1 MRLLIIEDE
10 DKLRNTLSAYMSEKG
25 IFMDTAADGQ
35 DGLYYA
41 QKAYYDVIILD
52 IMLPVMS
59 GLEVASRLRTVGN
72 DTPILMLTAMD
83 SVTDKVEGLNTGAD
97 DYMTKPFSMEELM
110 ARINALARRQGKLS
124 MGALTLHDLSLNLI
138 NHDLTC
144 NNETIHLS
152 HKEFEVIRMLM
163 RNPDIT
169 ITKDLMIELI
179 WGLES
184 EASDNNVEA
193 YMSLLRKKM
202 KFLGSK
208 VIVKNYQK
216 LGYRLELES

>member
-10 DKLRNTLSAYMSEKG
+10 DKLRNTLSAYMKERG
-25 IFMDTAADGQ
+25 IFTDTASDGQ

-41 QKAYYDVIILD
+41 RKAYYDVVILD
-52 IMLPVMS
+52 IKLPDIS
-59 GLEVASRLRTVGN
+59 GLEVARLLRTGGN
-72 DTPILMLTAMD
+72 ETPILMLTAMD

-124 MGALTLHDLSLNLI
+124 MNTLTVHDLSLSLV
-138 NHDLTC
+138 NHDLSC
-144 NNETIHLS
+144 RGETIHLS
-152 HKEFEVIRMLM
+152 HKEFEVIRMLI

-193 YMSLLRKKM
+193 YISLLRKKM
-202 KFLGSK
+202 KFLCSK
-208 VIVKNYQK
+208 AIIKNYQK
-216 LGYRLELES
+216 LGYRLEAAD

>member
-10 DKLRNTLSAYMSEKG
+10 DKLRNALSAYMKERG
-25 IFMDTAADGQ
+25 IFADTASDGQ

-52 IMLPVMS
+52 IRLPVVN
-59 GLEVASRLRTVGN
+59 GLEVARRLRTGGN
-72 DTPILMLTAMD
+72 ETPILMLTAMD

-110 ARINALARRQGKLS
+110 ARVNALSRRQGKLS
-124 MGALTLHDLSLNLI
+124 IGSLTYRDLSLNLI
-138 NHDLTC
+138 NHDLSC
-144 NNETIHLS
+144 KSETIHLS
-152 HKEFEVIRMLM
+152 HKEFEVFRLLM
-163 RNPDIT
+163 RNPDVT

-179 WGLES
+179 WGVES

-193 YMSLLRKKM
+193 YMSLLRKKL
-202 KFLGSK
+202 KFLGSRV
-208 VIVKNYQK
+208 VIKNYQK
-216 LGYRLELES
+216 LGYRLEHNV

>member
-1 MRLLIIEDE
+1 
-10 DKLRNTLSAYMSEKG
+10 
-25 IFMDTAADGQ
+25 
-35 DGLYYA
+35 
-41 QKAYYDVIILD
+41 
-52 IMLPVMS
+52 MLPVMS
-59 GLEVASRLRTVGN
+59 GLEVASRLRTGGCE
-72 DTPILMLTAMD
+72 TPILMLTAMD

-124 MGALTLHDLSLNLI
+124 ISALSLHDLTLNLI

-144 NNETIHLS
+144 KNETIHLS

-216 LGYRLELES
+216 LGYRLELVN